1 MGLAIHLYPLE
12 ILANGIL
19 HTTRHGGSLIASSVF
34 ISFETC
40 EIKNINVTWYV
51 TGVMAYIS
59 NDFTQAFFVM
69 ILFLVV
75 QPVEACKWLN
85 IVFFST

>member
-1 MGLAIHLYPLE
+1 M
-12 ILANGIL
+12 
-19 HTTRHGGSLIASSVF
+19 
-34 ISFETC
+34 SFETC
-40 EIKNINVTWYV
+40 EIKNINVTWYVHV

-85 IVFFST
+85 IGFFST

>member
-1 MGLAIHLYPLE
+1 M
-12 ILANGIL
+12 
-19 HTTRHGGSLIASSVF
+19 
-34 ISFETC
+34 SFETC
-40 EIKNINVTWYV
+40 EKKNINVTWYV

-85 IVFFST
+85 IVFFFNLIEKSSTRFFFSNTNVV

>member
-1 MGLAIHLYPLE
+1 M
-12 ILANGIL
+12 
-19 HTTRHGGSLIASSVF
+19 
-34 ISFETC
+34 SFETC

-85 IVFFST
+85 IVFFFNLIEKSSTRFFFQILMLFKILTMF

>member
-1 MGLAIHLYPLE
+1 M
-12 ILANGIL
+12 
-19 HTTRHGGSLIASSVF
+19 
-34 ISFETC
+34 SFETC

-59 NDFTQAFFVM
+59 NDFTQAFFFVM

>member
-1 MGLAIHLYPLE
+1 M
-12 ILANGIL
+12 
-19 HTTRHGGSLIASSVF
+19 
-34 ISFETC
+34 SFETC

-59 NDFTQAFFVM
+59 NDSTQAFFVM

>member
-1 MGLAIHLYPLE
+1 M
-12 ILANGIL
+12 
-19 HTTRHGGSLIASSVF
+19 
-34 ISFETC
+34 SFETC

-69 ILFLVV
+69 ILVLVV

-85 IVFFST
+85 IVFFFNLIEKSSTRFFFQILMLFKILTMF